1 MQHLS
6 LRSHY
11 WGPNVMVV
19 VGGPLDAEGAQALAT
34 HLRQAQGDGDLIIDM
49 WDVTRFEPESVAVF
63 TEAKRRADEA
73 GWGFA
78 MVADPNG
85 PCRDAIELAGQTENL
100 QPFASRQ
107 HARAALQQA

>member
-1 MQHLS
+1 MK

-11 WGPNVMVV
+11 WGPTVMVV
-19 VGGPLDAEGAQALAT
+19 VGGPLDVEGARTLAA
-34 HLRQAQGDGDLIIDM
+34 HLRHAQGDGDLIVDL
-49 WDVTRFEPESVAVF
+49 WDVTKFAPDSVAVF

-100 QPFASRQ
+100 RPFTTRQ
-107 HARAALQQA
+107 EARAALQQT

>member
-1 MQHLS
+1 M
-6 LRSHY
+6 
-11 WGPNVMVV
+11 MVV
-19 VGGPLDAEGAQALAT
+19 VGGPLDAEGGRALAA
-34 HLRQAQGDGDLIIDM
+34 HLRQAQVDGDLIVDL

-85 PCRDAIELAGQTENL
+85 PCRDAIENAGETENL
-100 QPFASRQ
+100 RPFTTRQ
-107 HARAALQQA
+107 EARAALQQN